1 MATIVRGTIPA
12 NEFVLE
18 ESLTSLPSVEYE
30 CERIV
35 TSGENA
41 VMPLLWVRGSGADAV
56 QQAFQDDPTVENVE
70 LLSSF
75 DDEQLYRMEWVGRVQ
90 LVLQILTSSEAT
102 IMDAFGMDDQWILR
116 VLYPSREDISAT
128 IDFVKGHGLTLNVES
143 IRELEGQPAGRYGLS
158 EAQHEALATAI
169 SHGYYQVP
177 RENNLDDIASTLGI
191 SHQALSER
199 LRRATRALIE
209 DTILIG
215 PQVEDVSG
223 SYDAQ

>member
-12 NEFVLE
+12 EEFALE
-18 ESLTSLPSVEYE
+18 ESLTSLPSVEFE

-41 VMPLLWVRGSGADAV
+41 VMPLLWVRGNGADAM

-70 LLSSF
+70 LLSAF
-75 DDEQLYRMEWVGRVQ
+75 DDEQLYRMEWVGPVQ
-90 LVLQILTSSEAT
+90 LVLQILTNSEAT

-116 VLYPSREDISAT
+116 VLYPSRKDVSGTIEFVEDY
-128 IDFVKGHGLTLNVES
+128 GLTFDVES

-158 EAQHEALATAI
+158 DAQHEALATAI
-169 SHGYYQVP
+169 GHGYYQVP
-177 RENNLDDIASTLGI
+177 RENNLDDIAAILDI

-215 PQVEDVSG
+215 PQVDAASG
-223 SYDAQ
+223 SDGAQ